1 MMGDLLTS
9 LVKVFVD
16 IVTYAAGNDVNLGVV
31 ALLSAVP
38 LLIRLIQNLVLFRYS
53 GERWPYLGNAVK
65 YVVFENVTY
74 HS

>member
-16 IVTYAAGNDVNLGVV
+16 IVTYVAGNDVNLGVV

-53 GERWPYLGNAVK
+53 GRDGRTWVML
-65 YVVFENVTY
+65 
-74 HS
+74 